1 VSRIRAI
8 AVAAALLALSACS
21 GEEDQDEALPPS
33 TSALGGSNAPA
44 EPANAFCAPADALGD
59 VGAIPPTELDP
70 ADLREQFTEALDA
83 VEQTEA
89 EAPEEIR
96 ADVAVLADGYEEFYN
111 ALEAADFDITDL
123 SLEDFTVLDTAEM
136 TAASERVDAYRADVC
151 G

>member
-1 VSRIRAI
+1 
-8 AVAAALLALSACS
+8 
-21 GEEDQDEALPPS
+21 
-33 TSALGGSNAPA
+33 
-44 EPANAFCAPADALGD
+44 

-123 SLEDFTVLDTAEM
+123 SLEDLTVLDTAEM
-136 TAASERVDAYRADVC
+136 TAASERVDAYSADVC